1 MSKHKIPK
9 AIERLDA
16 KCYTCDD
23 IETNCAD
30 LVVPHAKISWNIV
43 DCLCT
48 AVIGTTGT
56 YFTLLD
62 CEGALSESCQE
73 SWNCINGNCID
84 PGDGSG
90 TYATLSACQS
100 ECRPRQESSWN
111 CINGN
116 CIDPGDGLGMYT
128 TLLACQS
135 ECRPR
140 QESSWNCVDGNCID
154 PGDGSGTYTTLSAC
168 QSECKTRQESS
179 WNCVDGNC
187 IDPGDG
193 SGTYTTLSACQSEC
207 KPRFPS
213 SGCTDPLAINYNPLA
228 VDDDGS
234 CLYGL
239 GNLPMGEHNMG
250 VMTPN
255 KLPINGDYWTGS
267 VDAAICVYP
276 PSPGSPV
283 YGSHI
288 TKNYNP
294 NASLFQHQGGL
305 VYTESHYWNL
315 GGLTPGNTYTL
326 KWKEI
331 VLALRTVTQCS
342 DCLMGGWA
350 VRISA
355 YNPVNWYLYP
365 TPSYNDLNLA
375 TPIYDPITNGT
386 LSYASSLYHDS
397 NCNQNTSQTTTN
409 TAGAP
414 NGSESEWNDRS
425 TTFTTYAPNLRIHF
439 IAYTDFNL
447 CTNCHHDTIAQGQ
460 SAIST
465 HGSYVG
471 LSELE
476 LI

>member
-9 AIERLDA
+9 TIERLDA

-23 IETNCAD
+23 IETNCAV
-30 LVVPHAKISWNIV
+30 LAVPRAGITWDIV

-84 PGDGSG
+84 PG
-90 TYATLSACQS
+90 
-100 ECRPRQESSWN
+100 N
-111 CINGN
+111 
-116 CIDPGDGLGMYT
+116 GLGM
-128 TLLACQS
+128 
-135 ECRPR
+135 
-140 QESSWNCVDGNCID
+140 
-154 PGDGSGTYTTLSAC
+154 
-168 QSECKTRQESS
+168 
-179 WNCVDGNC
+179 
-187 IDPGDG
+187 
-193 SGTYTTLSACQSEC
+193 YTTLSACQSEC
-207 KPRFPS
+207 KPREVSTWVLTGGGDLPCICEEIAGTS
-213 SGCTDPLAINYNPLA
+213 GQYTNEIDCLEALALDPNCVSYGCTDPLAINYDPLA
-228 VDDDGS
+228 VNDDGS

-239 GNLPMGEHNMG
+239 GNLPMREHNMG
-250 VMTPN
+250 VMSPN
-255 KLPINGDYWTGS
+255 KLPINGDYWNGS

-294 NASLFQHQGGL
+294 NVSLFQHQGGL

-355 YNPVNWYLYP
+355 YNPVNSYLYP

-414 NGSESEWNDRS
+414 SGSESEWNDRS

-447 CTNCHHDTIAQGQ
+447 CTSCHHDTI
-460 SAIST
+460 IST

>member
-1 MSKHKIPK
+1 
-9 AIERLDA
+9 
-16 KCYTCDD
+16 
-23 IETNCAD
+23 
-30 LVVPHAKISWNIV
+30 
-43 DCLCT
+43 
-48 AVIGTTGT
+48 
-56 YFTLLD
+56 
-62 CEGALSESCQE
+62 
-73 SWNCINGNCID
+73 
-84 PGDGSG
+84 
-90 TYATLSACQS
+90 
-100 ECRPRQESSWN
+100 
-111 CINGN
+111 
-116 CIDPGDGLGMYT
+116 
-128 TLLACQS
+128 
-135 ECRPR
+135 
-140 QESSWNCVDGNCID
+140 
-154 PGDGSGTYTTLSAC
+154 
-168 QSECKTRQESS
+168 
-179 WNCVDGNC
+179 
-187 IDPGDG
+187 
-193 SGTYTTLSACQSEC
+193 
-207 KPRFPS
+207 
-213 SGCTDPLAINYNPLA
+213 
-228 VDDDGS
+228 
-234 CLYGL
+234 
-239 GNLPMGEHNMG
+239 MGEHNMG

-255 KLPINGDYWTGS
+255 KLPPHGHYWNGS
-267 VDAAICVYP
+267 VDAAVCVYP

-294 NASLFQHQGGL
+294 NVSLFQHQGGL

-331 VLALRTVTQCS
+331 VLALRTVPQCS

-386 LSYASSLYHDS
+386 LSYASSFYHNS

-439 IAYTDFNL
+439 IAYTDFTL

-460 SAIST
+460 YAIST